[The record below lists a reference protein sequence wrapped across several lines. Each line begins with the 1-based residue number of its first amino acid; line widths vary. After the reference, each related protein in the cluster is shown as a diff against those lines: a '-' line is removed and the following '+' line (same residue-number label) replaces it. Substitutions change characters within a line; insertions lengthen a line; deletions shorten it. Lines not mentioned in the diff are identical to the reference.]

1 MSLQISWHKNLYQ
14 HKIFFTWNPKWMLN
28 RIKPSSNDLLWFNIY
43 QWSIEINRFLP
54 WIFMSI
60 VYIYTYILYDNKKKI
75 HLTSSLRNITF
86 EINISYCS
94 FLNSCLCV
102 LCTCVNYHFSMKFI
116 DDIEL
121 CWILYNINF
130 SHLLTLRNSYPLMN
144 MARLGVWFM
153 TSCRYSYNRN

>member
-1 MSLQISWHKNLYQ
+1 MSLQISWHKTSINIKDFLLETTNGCWIESKHCLMTYYALIYINKVLKLYPN
-14 HKIFFTWNPKWMLN
+14 TRW
-28 RIKPSSNDLLWFNIY
+28 
-43 QWSIEINRFLP
+43 
-54 WIFMSI
+54 
-60 VYIYTYILYDNKKKI
+60 LYNNKKKK
-75 HLTSSLRNITF
+75 HLKSSLRNITF

>member
-1 MSLQISWHKNLYQ
+1 
-14 HKIFFTWNPKWMLN
+14 MLN
-28 RIKPSSNDLLWFNIY
+28 RIKTWSNDVLWFNIY
-43 QWSIEINRFLP
+43 QWSFAITINRADFILGVFVFHIITKRNNFL
-54 WIFMSI
+54 
-60 VYIYTYILYDNKKKI
+60 K
-75 HLTSSLRNITF
+75 SSLRNITF
-86 EINISYCS
+86 KINISYCS

>member
-1 MSLQISWHKNLYQ
+1 
-14 HKIFFTWNPKWMLN
+14 MLN
-28 RIKPSSNDLLWFNIY
+28 RIKTSSNDVLWFNIY
-43 QWSIEINRFLP
+43 QWSFAITINIAVFSLVRR
-54 WIFMSI
+54 IC
-60 VYIYTYILYDNKKKI
+60 ILYDNKNKI
-75 HLTSSLRNITF
+75 HSKSSLRNITF

>member
-1 MSLQISWHKNLYQ
+1 MTYYHLICINEVLKLQFIELSLFWTS
-14 HKIFFTWNPKWMLN
+14 
-28 RIKPSSNDLLWFNIY
+28 FNV
-43 QWSIEINRFLP
+43 L
-54 WIFMSI
+54 
-60 VYIYTYILYDNKKKI
+60 YIYIFTYICILYDNKKKK
-75 HLTSSLRNITF
+75 HLKSSLRNITF